1 MQKYTRLG
9 SGSLHARLKLFAYY
23 IQRVCVSRR
32 LRRAATY
39 ATIAVL
45 GRLHGQTGRAH
56 RPGAATAAA
65 LCEQGYLRLGKL
77 LSERQCDE
85 MLAWLRPRG
94 LVAARGNG
102 QTFTADQIPA
112 GTLMGDYPLDS
123 VVNCPHVM
131 ELANRPD
138 IIALARDYLGYTP
151 TITLMGLRCS
161 FPSTGRDADVQG
173 FHRDSEPGCIK
184 LMVYLTEVDLLS
196 GPHSYV
202 PGTHHDRMPLR
213 LQRYAD
219 HDIERDHGGSVT
231 ITGPAGTG
239 FVIDTKGIHKGTPP
253 SKGRRLV
260 LVIQYSLLPC
270 LIYDYAPVAYRG
282 GRRFDAYINRLM
294 IAGGGTSGTAV
305 QAACR
310 G

>member
-1 MQKYTRLG
+1 MQKYTSLG

-32 LRRAATY
+32 LRRAASY
-39 ATIAVL
+39 VTIAGL
-45 GRLHGQTGRAH
+45 GLLHGQTGRAR
-56 RPGAATAAA
+56 RPGAPGAAA
-65 LCEQGYLRLGKL
+65 MREQGYLPLGKL
-77 LSERQCDE
+77 LSARQCDD
-85 MLAWLRPRG
+85 MLAWLRPQG

-102 QTFTADQIPA
+102 QIFTADQAPA

-131 ELANRPD
+131 ELANHPD

-184 LMVYLTEVDLLS
+184 LMVYLTDVDLLS

-202 PGTHHDRMPLR
+202 PGTHRDRMSLR
-213 LQRYAD
+213 LRRYAD
-219 HDIERDHGGSVT
+219 HEIECDHGGSVT

-239 FVIDTKGIHKGTPP
+239 FVIDTQGIHKGTPP
-253 SKGRRLV
+253 ARSRRLV

-282 GRRFDAYINRLM
+282 SKRFDPYINRLM
-294 IAGGGTSGTAV
+294 IAGGTSDTAV

>member
-1 MQKYTRLG
+1 MQKYISLG
-9 SGSLHARLKLFAYY
+9 SGSLPARLKLFAYY
-23 IQRVCVSRR
+23 IQRICVSRR
-32 LRRAATY
+32 LRRAASR
-39 ATIAVL
+39 ATVAGL
-45 GRLHGQTGRAH
+45 GLLHGQAGRAIQ
-56 RPGAATAAA
+56 PGTARAAA
-65 LCEQGYLRLGKL
+65 IREQGYVPLGKL
-77 LSERQCDE
+77 LSARQCDE
-85 MLAWLRPRG
+85 MLAWLRPRR
-94 LVAARGNG
+94 LVAARGSG
-102 QTFTADQIPA
+102 QTFTADQAPA

-161 FPSTGRDADVQG
+161 FPSAGWDADVQG

-184 LMVYLTEVDLLS
+184 LMVYLTEVDPQS

-202 PGTHHDRMPLR
+202 PGTHRDRMPLR
-213 LQRYAD
+213 LRRYANQ
-219 HDIERDHGGSVT
+219 DIERDHGGGVT
-231 ITGPAGTG
+231 IIGPAGTG

-253 SKGRRLV
+253 AKSRRLV

-282 GRRFDAYINRLM
+282 SKRFDPYINRLM
-294 IAGGGTSGTAV
+294 IATGASGTAV
-305 QAACR
+305 QAACS